1 MYSVLVVGAS
11 GVLGTEV
18 VRLLREERW
27 PLRMVWREG
36 RARPGS
42 QLAGEEVVAADL
54 TDASSLRGI
63 CDQVETVFS
72 CAGASMSL
80 GALRDRT
87 SFAAVDWRGN
97 LRLLDE
103 AKRAGVRRFVYVSV
117 FGGERMRHTRYADAH
132 ERFADALRASGL
144 DYGIVRPTGFFSFF
158 GDVLRMASKGRGL
171 VLGSGEARTNPVHEH
186 DVAAVCI
193 AAIRAGGGELPVG
206 GPQTLTRRG
215 IVELAFDVVG
225 HRATLRRLP
234 PSILK
239 AAAVPLAFVN
249 PRLHALMHFG
259 IEVSQVDCVAPVVGR
274 STLRDYFARLAGV
287 NAPLTGDPVPAA

>member
-1 MYSVLVVGAS
+1 MYKVLVVGAS

-18 VRLLREERW
+18 VRLLREESW
-27 PLRMVWREG
+27 PRRIVWRQSRE
-36 RARPGS
+36 RPESPG
-42 QLAGEEVVAADL
+42 QEEEVVVADV
-54 TDASSLRGI
+54 TDSSSLRGV

-72 CAGASMSL
+72 CAGASMRL

-132 ERFADALRASGL
+132 ERFADALRTSGL
-144 DYGIVRPTGFFSFF
+144 EYGIVRPTGFFSFF
-158 GDVLRMASKGRGL
+158 GDVLRMASKGHGL
-171 VLGSGEARTNPVHEH
+171 VLGSGHARTNPVHERE
-186 DVAAVCI
+186 VAAVCM

-206 GPQTLTRRG
+206 GPQCLTRRE

-225 HRATLRRLP
+225 RPAALRSLP
-234 PSILK
+234 PGVLK
-239 AAAVPLAFVN
+239 AAVSPLAIVN

-259 IEVSQVDCVAPVVGR
+259 IEVSQVDCVAPAVGR
-274 STLRDYFARLAGV
+274 SNLRDYFASLAGV
-287 NAPLTGDPVPAA
+287 KAELSGDPLPA